1 MKHYTDKTHIK
12 IIIISAVIIIFT
24 FVCIIGYIDVNK
36 RFPKAGGEFY
46 SEEQWIDY
54 DYMQI
59 KAKKMEYLTKEE
71 YGERYENSGI
81 ADRSDKLSY
90 FVLTLELHNLT
101 DEDINLNKN
110 FIGNVSLEAYPQGY
124 NNQGNF
130 IDGNGKA
137 DIRSIL
143 EANQTKEFT
152 IVFNVN
158 ESVVGKSRI
167 NKLKKS
173 DIYFSMS
180 CYPVHKAIVFNGV
193 D

>member
-1 MKHYTDKTHIK
+1 M
-12 IIIISAVIIIFT
+12 
-24 FVCIIGYIDVNK
+24 
-36 RFPKAGGEFY
+36 
-46 SEEQWIDY
+46 
-54 DYMQI
+54 
-59 KAKKMEYLTKEE
+59 
-71 YGERYENSGI
+71 RYENSGI

-130 IDGNGKA
+130 IDENGKA
-137 DIRSIL
+137 DTRSIL

>member
-1 MKHYTDKTHIK
+1 MKHYTNKTHIK
-12 IIIISAVIIIFT
+12 GIVISAVIIIFT
-24 FVCIIGYIDVNK
+24 VVCIIGYIDVNK
-36 RFPKAGGEFY
+36 RFPKAGEEFY
-46 SEEQWIDY
+46 SSNEWVDY

-59 KAKKMEYLTKEE
+59 RAKKMEYLTKEQ
-71 YGERYENSGI
+71 YCERYEN
-81 ADRSDKLSY
+81 ADAAGRSDKLSY

-101 DEDINLNKN
+101 GEDINLNKK

-137 DIRSIL
+137 DTRSIL

-158 ESVVGKSRI
+158 ESVVGKNRI
-167 NKLKKS
+167 NRLKKS

>member
-46 SEEQWIDY
+46 SEEQWVDY

-59 KAKKMEYLTKEE
+59 RAKKMEYLTKEE

-130 IDGNGKA
+130 IDENGKA
-137 DIRSIL
+137 DTRSIL

-173 DIYFSMS
+173 DIYFSMP